1 MSSMERKDKE
11 KEIVDFFLE
20 DDEEILEVNMFE
32 VGSHSCNGGTISS
45 TTKVEA
51 VNGVLCGIF
60 SSKHW
65 LQCLKFLGLSK
76 SKLNQDIK
84 SPLLSN
90 YEKEEDLNKFSTIQL
105 FSKASFSDNESP
117 IPHGC
122 SFTETIFNLVNVFLG
137 IALLSIP
144 YTVKEAGWASL
155 VVLAVF
161 AILCCYTAN
170 LMRHCFESNESIIT
184 SPDMGEAA
192 FGIYGRLIISIILYM
207 ELYSYCVEVII
218 LEGDN
223 LSSLFPGTSL
233 DLGVF
238 YLDSMHF
245 FGILTS
251 IIVLPTVWLKDI
263 RILSYLSAG
272 GIIATILIFFCVLSL
287 GIQLGFHET
296 SPFVKWSGI
305 PFAIGVNGFCYGGHI
320 VLPNIYQSMADKS
333 QFTKA
338 VTISFILSFFIYGG
352 VAVMGFLLFGEDTL
366 SQITLNMPP
375 DALISKVALWT
386 TVINPLTKYAL
397 LMKPLAEGIE
407 GLLPHRISNTWS
419 FIFIRT
425 TIVFSCTCV
434 AFLLPFFGLVMALIG
449 SIIALISA
457 LIFPSLCFIRINGD
471 KATRTQK
478 SPGIRSPL
486 ARLI

>member
-122 SFTETIFNLVNVFLG
+122 SFTETIFN
-137 IALLSIP
+137 S
-144 YTVKEAGWASL
+144 
-155 VVLAVF
+155 
-161 AILCCYTAN
+161 N

-471 KATRTQK
+471 KATRTQILL
-478 SPGIRSPL
+478 STTVALFGIICAILGAYTSL
-486 ARLI
+486 SEIVKQY